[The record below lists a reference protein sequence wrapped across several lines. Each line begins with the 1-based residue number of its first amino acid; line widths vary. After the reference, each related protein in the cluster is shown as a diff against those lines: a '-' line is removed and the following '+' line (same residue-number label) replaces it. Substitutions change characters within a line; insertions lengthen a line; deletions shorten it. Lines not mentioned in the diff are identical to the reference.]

1 MMDRKSLVAAVSAA
15 ALGLAASAA
24 NAGVVVS
31 IGGTALAGQGQTSVF
46 NGQAGFTTFDFNTV
60 PLGSLQA
67 PYSGNGRVVVNSLG
81 GQYAAPRTNADPNT
95 SRYLAVPT
103 QTSGTMSVTVNA
115 PTLSSYFGL
124 WWGSVDDYNSIAF
137 FNGSTPVANYTG
149 AALRIVPNPHL
160 TRGTQSEAAY
170 FNFTFTGGDAFDRVV
185 LTSTGFAL
193 ESDNHVFGTSAGNQ
207 VVTTSVVPVPGAAAL
222 LLSGMLGMLF
232 AARRQHKGLQ
242 VA

>member
-24 NAGVVVS
+24 NAGVGVS

-60 PLGSLQA
+60 APGSLQA

-81 GQYAAPRTNADPNT
+81 SQYAAPQTGANPNT

-103 QTSGTMSVTVNA
+103 QTSGTMAVTVIA
-115 PTLSSYFGL
+115 PTLSNYFGL
-124 WWGSVDDYNSIAF
+124 WWGSVDNYNSIAF
-137 FNGSTPVANYTG
+137 FNGSVQVASYTG
-149 AALRIVPNPHL
+149 GALLVVPDPDL
-160 TRGTQSEAAY
+160 TPGAQSQAAY
-170 FNFTFTGGDAFDRVV
+170 FNFTFNGGDAFDRVV
-185 LTSTGFAL
+185 LTSTQFAL
-193 ESDNHVFGTSAGNQ
+193 ESDNHVFGTS
-207 VVTTSVVPVPGAAAL
+207 VVPVPGAAAL
-222 LLSGMLGMLF
+222 MMSGMLAMLF
-232 AARRQHKGLQ
+232 AVRRQRKNLQ